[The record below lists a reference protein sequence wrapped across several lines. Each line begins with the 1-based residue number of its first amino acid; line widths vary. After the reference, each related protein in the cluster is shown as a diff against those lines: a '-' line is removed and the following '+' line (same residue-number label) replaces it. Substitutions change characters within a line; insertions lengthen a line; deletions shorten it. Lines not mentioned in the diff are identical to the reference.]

1 MGGEV
6 EKTMQ
11 GNTEMPR
18 PGKGRNI
25 NNTHIT
31 LSPLL
36 KFYILISHSLKLFST
51 YCFKHWAKFFQVL
64 SFSFFLPG
72 ISPFFF
78 LKYILLV
85 MLLQLSHFFL
95 PFIPLHP
102 APHFPPA
109 FPHFSSWPWVVHI
122 SSLVSPYSILFL
134 TSVCLFCAC
143 QFLLAPYSN
152 LE

>member
-1 MGGEV
+1 MPCNLHHPELLKESQVSVIKGPRQDCTWVAPFIQQMGGEV

-36 KFYILISHSLKLFST
+36 RFYILISHSLKLFST

-85 MLLQLSHFFL
+85 MLLQLSHFFS
-95 PFIPLHP
+95 PFYPPPPCSPFPTSIPPL
-102 APHFPPA
+102 
-109 FPHFSSWPWVVHI
+109 
-122 SSLVSPYSILFL
+122 
-134 TSVCLFCAC
+134 
-143 QFLLAPYSN
+143 
-152 LE
+152 